1 MGKIDWC
8 KKQKSGITL
17 VEQNPNLAQAYIL
30 KAEDALKTLHA
41 ITSKDWKISTAYYS
55 MYFSLYSILTKIGV
69 KCEIHSCTIEFA
81 KVFLKDYFSKEELD
95 LIEKSQSARVDA
107 QYFVDKTVPDEFSEL
122 MIKKAPDFLIK
133 CKAIKEKLTEK
144 KIADIRNKI

>member
-1 MGKIDWC
+1 M
-8 KKQKSGITL
+8 
-17 VEQNPNLAQAYIL
+17 L

-41 ITSKDWKISTAYYS
+41 ITSTDWRISTAYYS

-69 KCEIHSCTIEFA
+69 KCEIHLCTIEFA
-81 KVFLKDYFSKEELD
+81 KVFLIDYFSKEEMD

-107 QYFVDKTVPDEFSEL
+107 QYFVDRAVPDEFTES

-133 CKAIKEKLTEK
+133 CKTIKEKLTEK
-144 KIADIRNKI
+144 K